1 MSINNNI
8 NNNHINTTAIISEKE
23 REREKEMNGWIRQ
36 LIVNYGINSN
46 NIKSLKIMVHLIM
59 KFN

>member
-23 REREKEMNGWIRQ
+23 REREKEMNGWIR
-36 LIVNYGINSN
+36 
-46 NIKSLKIMVHLIM
+46 
-59 KFN
+59 